1 MTVHR
6 ILLTLV
12 ALCIGTAAGV
22 AADKAVVRFPSPNK
36 QFAIRASP
44 PTGADTDWKVEVIE
58 KKTGQ
63 AVGDLGSTYP
73 AHVDDMVA
81 VWSANSKAI
90 GFATRG
96 EKEGSAGAYFW
107 NGSAF
112 EAGTFPETLPDP
124 DINYGKGGGG
134 GVKNYG
140 GFITPLRWLK
150 SGELEL
156 SSDQTMMSRVND
168 KTYTGVVL
176 FTLAFDAQHHA
187 TVHKVGKSKTK
198 VD

>member
-1 MTVHR
+1 MHR
-6 ILLTLV
+6 ILLTVL
-12 ALCIGTAAGV
+12 ALCFLTALGA
-22 AADKAVVRFPSPNK
+22 AADEAVVRFPSPDGK
-36 QFAIRASP
+36 FAIRASP
-44 PTGADTDWKVEVIE
+44 PTGADEDWKVEVIE

-63 AVGDLGSTYP
+63 AVGSLGSTYP
-73 AHVDDMVA
+73 AHVHDIVA
-81 VWSANSKAI
+81 VWSANSKAL

-96 EKEGSAGAYFW
+96 EKEGSASAYFW

-112 EAGTFPETLPDP
+112 EEATFPDTLPDP
-124 DINYGKGGGG
+124 DIQYGKGAGDD
-134 GVKNYG
+134 VKNYG
-140 GFITPLRWLK
+140 GFVTPLRWLK

-168 KTYTGVVL
+168 KTYTGVVI